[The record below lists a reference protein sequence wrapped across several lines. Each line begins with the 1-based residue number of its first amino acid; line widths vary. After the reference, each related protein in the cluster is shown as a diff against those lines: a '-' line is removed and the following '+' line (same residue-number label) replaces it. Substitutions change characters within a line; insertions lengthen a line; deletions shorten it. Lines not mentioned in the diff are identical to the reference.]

1 MSMESE
7 IAKERLKIEKEQERK
22 RQQKEAWA
30 INNREK
36 FIDYAYKKARGGC
49 VALAAR
55 GQYETE
61 GIFFKRKFVEY
72 DCRIGMSP
80 AKDQFITE
88 HDAVSFFD
96 KQPDAVKEVVK
107 RLEREGISVTYTGK
121 NKYHHWYHFR
131 VKYYIK

>member
-7 IAKERLKIEKEQERK
+7 IAKERLKIEKERDRE

-30 INNREK
+30 IDNREK
-36 FIDYAYKKARGGC
+36 FIAYAYEHARGGC
-49 VALAAR
+49 IALAAR

-72 DCRIGMSP
+72 HYRIGMSP
-80 AKDQFITE
+80 TKDQFITE
-88 HDAVSFFD
+88 RNAVYFFD
-96 KQPDAVKEVVK
+96 KYPDAVKEVVK
-107 RLEREGISVTYTGK
+107 RLEREGITVTHTGK
-121 NKYHHWYHFR
+121 NSHHHWYHFH